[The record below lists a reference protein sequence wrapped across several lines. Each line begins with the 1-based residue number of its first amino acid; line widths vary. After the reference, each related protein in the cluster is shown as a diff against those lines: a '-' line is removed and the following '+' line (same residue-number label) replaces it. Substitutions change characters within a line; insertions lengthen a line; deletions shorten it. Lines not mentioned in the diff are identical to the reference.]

1 MGRAT
6 RHALTIEISFLE
18 QTSMVALQKT
28 SASSF
33 SRQNNN
39 KNNQWFYM
47 DFYSY

>member
-1 MGRAT
+1 VCGDFN
-6 RHALTIEISFLE
+6 I
-18 QTSMVALQKT
+18 TSMVALQNT